1 MAVRYV
7 VSALGAVVV
16 ALVLFVSGREL
27 RRWMPAW
34 WPRWRAFAGLVL
46 PVAIGT
52 GVVILINQ
60 PVDIP
65 GFAAARA
72 GEAVM
77 WLFAAAGAAFATAPA
92 ADAGISKVSW
102 LDVGIAGMVLVIVRL
117 LVPGVPL
124 S

>member
-1 MAVRYV
+1 M
-7 VSALGAVVV
+7 
-16 ALVLFVSGREL
+16 
-27 RRWMPAW
+27 
-34 WPRWRAFAGLVL
+34 L
-46 PVAIGT
+46 PVANGT

-60 PVDIP
+60 PVAIP

-72 GEAVM
+72 GEAGM

-92 ADAGISKVSW
+92 ADAGISKLSW
-102 LDVGIAGMVLVIVRL
+102 LDVGIAAMVLVIVRL